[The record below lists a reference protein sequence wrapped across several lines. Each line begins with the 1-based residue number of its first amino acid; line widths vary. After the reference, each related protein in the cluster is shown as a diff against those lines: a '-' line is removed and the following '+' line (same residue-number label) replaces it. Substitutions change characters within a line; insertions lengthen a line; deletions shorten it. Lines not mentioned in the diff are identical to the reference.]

1 MTTIIFTHEIGTEE
15 LNNLFMITQ
24 LLSGGAV
31 IGTQNIRLWITTLNL
46 LYICVIR
53 YLSIYLRWMREQGNQ
68 NPWSLDF
75 S

>member
-1 MTTIIFTHEIGTEE
+1 
-15 LNNLFMITQ
+15 MITQ
-24 LLSGGAV
+24 LLSGGAA

-53 YLSIYLRWMREQGNQ
+53 YLSIYLRWMHEQGDQ
-68 NPWSLDF
+68 NPQSLDF